1 MSRFFGE
8 HGDRIKFYD
17 SNDLTIKLS
26 QLDCTVPGR
35 TKGRTSAHRERYC
48 LKLYLLHQAKL
59 RLLKFPLRVTK
70 TEAPDFII
78 SNAQNLRTGLEITE
92 AGTEEYQRAMTELEK
107 SPVGTVLESG
117 TNKLV
122 KKGERLIGEGWNGDS
137 VEREWV
143 PVIIR
148 AIVNKFSSLNKQH
161 FQLAE
166 INELLIY
173 DNSHLAVMLDFNKA
187 LSFLR
192 ANILEVVTDV
202 NFKKKFHI
210 ISIIHSQDYL
220 GIISLGDKANGKNKI

>member
-1 MSRFFGE
+1 M
-8 HGDRIKFYD
+8 
-17 SNDLTIKLS
+17 
-26 QLDCTVPGR
+26 
-35 TKGRTSAHRERYC
+35 
-48 LKLYLLHQAKL
+48 
-59 RLLKFPLRVTK
+59 
-70 TEAPDFII
+70 
-78 SNAQNLRTGLEITE
+78 EITE

-220 GIISLGDKANGKNKI
+220 GIISLGDKANRKNKI